1 MFTGLVEEVG
11 EVVRID
17 DVGDSVRLTVRG
29 PLVVDDAGHGDSI
42 SVSGVCLTVVD
53 RGEGAFTADVM
64 KQTLTVSTLAGL
76 GEGSPVNLERAARVG
91 DRLGGHIVQGH
102 VDGTASVVEVE
113 PGEAW
118 RRVRLTLDDELS
130 PLLVDKGS
138 VTLDGVSL
146 TVSAISEPHE
156 QPGWFEVSLI
166 PETLAAT
173 TLGGAV
179 AGSRV
184 NVETDVVA
192 RHVRRMLAL
201 GAGATS

>member
-1 MFTGLVEEVG
+1 MSSSDGGDALTEPFAHELAARMRAG
-11 EVVRID
+11 EVSAREIAAAHLA
-17 DVGDSVRLTVRG
+17 RAHRT
-29 PLVVDDAGHGDSI
+29 DAGLH
-42 SVSGVCLTVVD
+42 
-53 RGEGAFTADVM
+53 
-64 KQTLTVSTLAGL
+64 
-76 GEGSPVNLERAARVG
+76 
-91 DRLGGHIVQGH
+91 
-102 VDGTASVVEVE
+102 
-113 PGEAW
+113 AW
-118 RRVRLTLDDELS
+118 LTLDDELS